1 MGPTPARDPNPF
13 RTVQVH
19 RFSDLGVQWI
29 FVIFQG
35 VIFSKLSQHGSVAR
49 WLRTVFSVIF
59 AGAHKYLQSF
69 RMSAQYLRNLC
80 DV

>member
-19 RFSDLGVQWI
+19 GFSDLGARW
-29 FVIFQG
+29 IFQG
-35 VIFSKLSQHGSVAR
+35 VIFSNFHKRCEMA
-49 WLRTVFSVIF
+49 VFSVIF

-69 RMSAQYLRNLC
+69 RMSAKYLRNVC